1 MRRRSMLHGGYA
13 VMLVLVFNVLFL
25 AMLSVAYRGVAS
37 ALRAESARTLQ
48 VRRDEGATAALAR
61 GLALLETGLPP
72 SNPYLCCVTLDTSA
86 GPRSF
91 TVTFTL
97 VDEST
102 WTVRAAPTLPG
113 ENPPLM
119 PDMLSR

>member
-1 MRRRSMLHGGYA
+1 MRRRSALHGGYA

-25 AMLSVAYRGVAS
+25 AMLGVAYRGVAS
-37 ALRAESARTLQ
+37 AFRAESARVLQ

-72 SNPYLCCVTLDTSA
+72 SSPYDCRVTLDTAA

-91 TVTFTL
+91 TVTFSQ
-97 VDEST
+97 VDETT
-102 WTVRAAPTLPG
+102 WTVHAAPTLP
-113 ENPPLM
+113 EEDPPSM
-119 PDMLSR
+119 PAMLSK